1 MANITLEMVDELIA
15 KTGVSYEEAKRILQ
29 ETDGDV
35 TLSVQRLVNK
45 EQDDKHFSTDALDE
59 VISKIKETIEKGTAA
74 RLIVKKDDKVIL
86 NIPAVLGF
94 VGLMKPF
101 LTAAGIGGVI
111 LTGHEIV
118 IENKDGSVIDVNDM
132 IDKAAGKVKETGE
145 DLYEKMKEAKAEA
158 AAKAEDVADDFEQ
171 KFEDMKDDLQERA
184 EDIKD
189 DVEKL

>member
-1 MANITLEMVDELIA
+1 MVNITLEMVDELIE
-15 KTGVSYEEAKRILQ
+15 KTGVSYEQAKRILQ

-35 TLSVQRLVNK
+35 PLAIQRLVNK

-59 VISKIKETIEKGTAA
+59 VVAKIKEAIEKGTAA
-74 RLIVKKDDKVIL
+74 RLMVKKDDKIVL

-94 VGLMKPF
+94 VGLMNPF

-118 IENKDGSVIDVNDM
+118 IENKDGSIIDVNEM

-158 AAKAEDVADDFEQ
+158 ANKAEDVADDFEQ
-171 KFEDMKDDLQERA
+171 HFEDLKDDLQERA
-184 EDIKD
+184 EDVKD